1 MGGRISEP
9 KHSAANAEGEKNMLK
24 EEMLG
29 IRETEAKKRT
39 LEALSPI
46 CSTHHLPLLT
56 ISLIKRITGERVG
69 GCRANI

>member
-9 KHSAANAEGEKNMLK
+9 KHYAADAEGEKHMLK
-24 EEMLG
+24 VEMLG

-46 CSTHHLPLLT
+46 FCKEMGVPQAIAH
-56 ISLIKRITGERVG
+56 G
-69 GCRANI
+69 